1 LLSCPDGKT
10 AKGFKLNGVPD
21 GVGAYLEDDAT
32 VRMVYQSESY
42 GPLVY
47 ETSPYE
53 VNNGAAKMG
62 GSIIHYID
70 YDRELMASFM
80 QNTNPASSM
89 VTNAGN
95 MVEMAYNL
103 KGELIGRRNR
113 TGATSLGAHYG
124 NCDAAGNYVVAKLPT
139 LDYDW
144 FYQSFCSA
152 SMEKPHQVRL
162 NIVRRN
168 LR

>member
-1 LLSCPDGKT
+1 LLSCPFDKT
-10 AKGFKLNGVPD
+10 DKGFKLNGVPD
-21 GVGAYLEDDAT
+21 GVGAYLEDDGT

-42 GPLVY
+42 GPILY
-47 ETSPYE
+47 ETSPYD
-53 VNNGAAKMG
+53 VNSGAAKMG
-62 GSIIHYID
+62 GSTIHYID

-103 KGELIGRRNR
+103 KGQLIGDRNR
-113 TGATSLGAHYG
+113 TGATSVGAHYG
-124 NCDAAGNYVVAKLPT
+124 NCDASGKYVVSNLPT

-152 SMEKPHQVRL
+152 SMENPHQVRSGK
-162 NIVRRN
+162 VRRN
-168 LR
+168 F